1 MLIDNIIK
9 LGAFKYMKR
18 FNTTGLCNPKKHY
31 MVDISDK
38 LEKIKVLIEN
48 EEYFLINRPRQYGKT
63 TTLTA
68 LENSLNEKYLVI
80 DISFEGTDEES
91 FSNTKS
97 FCRLFVALIS
107 ESLEY
112 IDEEINK
119 KFKKISENIESLV
132 DLSKAISRFIKIIDK
147 EIILIIDEVDK
158 SSNNQVFLNFL
169 GMLRNKYLDR
179 EKGKTVTF
187 KSVILAGVYDIKNL
201 KLKLRPD
208 EERKYNSPW
217 NIAVPFNIDMSLSE
231 KGIEGM
237 LKEYKND
244 KSLNFDTSQ
253 VAEFIYFY
261 TSGYPFLVSRLCQII
276 DENLGASWIEE
287 NMIRA
292 VKLLLDENNILFDD
306 LVKNIENNKELQN
319 LIESIVIDG
328 KIISFNLSNPI
339 INLGV
344 IFGILSKRD
353 NKVSISNRLYEQY
366 IYDYLSS
373 KIEVSNNVLEK
384 YNFKSDFI
392 EGNGLNIEKILLRFQ
407 QFMKEQYSK
416 KDAIFLEREGR
427 LLFLAFI
434 KPIINGV
441 GFDFKEVQISEEK
454 RLDIVIVYNNN
465 KYIIELKVWRGE
477 EYHKKG
483 LEQLADYLNINNQ
496 NKGYLLIFNFNKNK
510 EYKKEEVIV
519 EEKEIFEVFV

>member
-1 MLIDNIIK
+1 
-9 LGAFKYMKR
+9 MKR

-31 MVDISDK
+31 MVDISEK
-38 LEKIKVLIEN
+38 IEKIKVLIEN
-48 EEYFLINRPRQYGKT
+48 EEYFVINRPRQYGKT

-97 FCRLFVALIS
+97 FCRLFVGLIS

-119 KFKKISENIESLV
+119 EFKKISKNVESLL
-132 DLSKAISRFIKIIDK
+132 DLSKAITRFIKLIDK

-179 EKGKTVTF
+179 EKGKAVTF

-201 KLKLRPD
+201 KLKLRPE

-217 NIAVPFNIDMSLSE
+217 NIAVPFNVDMSLYKE
-231 KGIEGM
+231 GIENM
-237 LKEYKND
+237 LNEYALDKN
-244 KSLNFDTSQ
+244 LAFDTSKA
-253 VAEFIYFY
+253 AEFIYFY
-261 TSGYPFLVSRLCQII
+261 TNGYPFLVSRLCQII
-276 DENLGASWIEE
+276 DEDLGASWSEE

-292 VKLLLDENNILFDD
+292 VKLLLDENNTLFDD
-306 LVKNIENNKELQN
+306 LVKNMENNKELQY
-319 LIESIVIDG
+319 LIEGIIIDG

-339 INLGV
+339 INLGA
-344 IFGILSKRD
+344 IFGIFSKRD
-353 NKVSISNRLYEQY
+353 NKVSISNRIYEQY

-392 EGNGLNIEKILLRFQ
+392 QGNGLNIEKILLRFQ

-483 LEQLADYLNINNQ
+483 LKQLADYLDINNQ
-496 NKGYLLIFNFNKNK
+496 DRGYLLIFNFNKNK

-519 EEKEIFEVFV
+519 EGKEIFEVFV